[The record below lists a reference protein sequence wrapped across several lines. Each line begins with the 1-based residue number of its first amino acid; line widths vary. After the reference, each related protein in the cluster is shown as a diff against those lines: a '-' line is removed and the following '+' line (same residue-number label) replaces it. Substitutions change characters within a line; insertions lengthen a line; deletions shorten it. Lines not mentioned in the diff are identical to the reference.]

1 MKILKALGWKLY
13 LELHK
18 VEYRDHYYSI
28 SFFFGDLFF
37 IISNID
43 IASYPDD
50 KIPYIAADNI
60 DDLIKLLEEESTV
73 LLQCFDNN

>member
-1 MKILKALGWKLY
+1 MEIIFGVTQGWILRSLLFN
-13 LELHK
+13 
-18 VEYRDHYYSI
+18 I
-28 SFFFGDLFF
+28 FFLGDLFF

-60 DDLIKLLEEESTV
+60 DDLIKLLEEESTA
-73 LLQCFDNN
+73 LLQCFDNNW

>member
-1 MKILKALGWKLY
+1 MEIILGVTQGWILRS
-13 LELHK
+13 LLFN
-18 VEYRDHYYSI
+18 I
-28 SFFFGDLFF
+28 FFFGDLFF

-60 DDLIKLLEEESTV
+60 DDLIKLLEEESTA
-73 LLQCFDNN
+73 LLQCFDNIW